1 MSYNFDF
8 KKNIRIFLFLI
19 YILILQSQE
28 KQHYNIKKLNIYSS
42 LKDSWNINEKY
53 IYYTDINTY
62 KLGEENVF
70 QVLGEE
76 LYLMNNITVSEIDE
90 SIIFDSES
98 EIIKKETYE
107 KSFHIKLRHKPKR
120 YYYEVLIKKVE
131 KDQNYFVILIEPRIF
146 QNNTEVDITISSIV
160 QVNDISKNQISDGKI
175 FSNEF
180 YMDTK
185 IERFIKFNLNDIS
198 LENSNLILFVADK
211 GVSNFY
217 INNITS
223 QVKRTRLYI
232 IPKNT
237 TQKAD
242 NIIYLSLLGPANKT
256 KFSIMLDDHD
266 ISYLYVNN
274 RLISTFY
281 IEKLNCTKDLYIFED
296 YSGSED
302 SRLEKNYHLDINLF
316 YGDYEM
322 IYYENLGSNIS
333 NLFHPDNNTMEF
345 INETYIKKISSES
358 NVLKLS
364 CKKPTLLRLQYLE
377 ENGNLSLIEGQEK
390 IVHLDRCESYYQIFK
405 GHKIITKDINKEYKF
420 YFGFYKLK
428 ETEELIKTSINTDIR
443 RTFSNYDITDKIP
456 SRFFDIYYDKDKP
469 IKQFSVDV
477 QNDNTYYRLYLI
489 SNQFYKNVVEG
500 ITKINS
506 NEKSIAFKIRK
517 DIVFDYFVFKAYSFN
532 MSNLISINYD
542 LKIVEKDQRENDK
555 VLLGINPIQNFLK
568 SEIYLRYSNPYDK
581 FNSKIKED
589 DFVYLLIA
597 FLSPDSFFPVY
608 VDIRYYYNNS
618 VITLEPSEAK
628 VLKNNKAYKIFG
640 GIKYNETEKLLLNI
654 NKCNVSKNYS
664 IKTFYE
670 NENNLISIENI
681 YKERTYLFHD
691 NLFNNTKILFKNN
704 NDSSSEENDSGEL
717 SYYKN
722 GDLYMNYFP
731 INEEFYNQLEITKDF
746 SITFEDSYNST
757 LFKWNRYIL
766 NNNNEFP
773 VNYSVYILPKTSQIN
788 SICQMSLIPPN
799 ISLINQ
805 NDYELY
811 LDKGEYKISIIA
823 SIVNKNFPLTTY
835 YNFMEF
841 NIPNKYNIKLIIIL
855 SVSGIVILA
864 LTIFLIIY
872 CKKKKKMDFDDI
884 DLTRK
889 SRLVS
894 FTKALGI
901 ENGNEQEGVIFNNND
916 YEDENENENEN
927 IMNDNDKSGNKENE

>member
-1 MSYNFDF
+1 M
-8 KKNIRIFLFLI
+8 
-19 YILILQSQE
+19 
-28 KQHYNIKKLNIYSS
+28 
-42 LKDSWNINEKY
+42 NEKY

-62 KLGEENVF
+62 KVGEENVF

-76 LYLMNNITVSEIDE
+76 LYLMNNITVSELDE
-90 SIIFDSES
+90 SIIFDSDS
-98 EIIKKETYE
+98 EIIKKETYN
-107 KSFHIKLRHKPKR
+107 KSYHIKLRHKPKR

-131 KDQNYFVILIEPRIF
+131 KDQNYFVILIEPRIS
-146 QNNTEVDITISSIV
+146 QNNTEVEITVSSIV
-160 QVNDISKNQISDGKI
+160 QVHDITKKQFSEGKI
-175 FSNEF
+175 YSNEF

-185 IERFIKFNLNDIS
+185 IERFIKFNFHDIS
-198 LENSNLILFVADK
+198 LEKSNLILFVSDK

-223 QVKRTRLYI
+223 PVKRTRLYI
-232 IPKNT
+232 IPKNS
-237 TQKAD
+237 TQETD
-242 NIIYLSLLGPANKT
+242 YIIYLSLLGPANKT
-256 KFSIMLDDHD
+256 KFSMMLDDHD
-266 ISYLYVNN
+266 ITYLYRNN
-274 RLISTFY
+274 RLLSTFY

-296 YSGSED
+296 YSGADD
-302 SRLEKNYHLDINLF
+302 SKLEKNYYLDVNLF

-322 IYYENLGSNIS
+322 IYYENIGSNIS
-333 NLFHPDNNTMEF
+333 NIFNPDNHAMEF
-345 INETYIKKISSES
+345 INETYIKKVNNES

-364 CKKPTLLRLQYLE
+364 CTKPTLLKINYLE

-390 IVHLDRCESYYQIFK
+390 IVHLDRCKSDNDKFK
-405 GHKIITKDINKEYKF
+405 DNNLVTKDINKEYKF

-428 ETEELIKTSINTDIR
+428 ETRETIITYLNTDIR
-443 RTFSNYDITDKIP
+443 RFS
-456 SRFFDIYYDKDKP
+456 FFDITNNIPSNILDIYYEKDSPNKH
-469 IKQFSVDV
+469 FSVNV
-477 QNDNTYYRLYLI
+477 QNDNMYYRLYLI

-517 DIVFDYFVFKAYSFN
+517 DIVFDYFEFKAYSFN
-532 MSNLISINYD
+532 KSNLISCHYD
-542 LKIVEKDQRENDK
+542 LKIVEPDQRENDR
-555 VLLGINPIQNFLK
+555 VILGIYPVQNFLQN
-568 SEIYLRYSNPYDK
+568 EIYIRYSNPYDK

-589 DFVYLLIA
+589 DFVYLLMTFI
-597 FLSPDSFFPVY
+597 SPDILFPIY

-628 VLKNNKAYKIFG
+628 ILENNKAYKIFG
-640 GIKYNETEKLLLNI
+640 GEKYNETEKLLLNI

-670 NENNLISIENI
+670 NANNLISVENI
-681 YKERTYLFHD
+681 FEERTFLFHD
-691 NLFNNTKILFKNN
+691 NLFNNTKILFDNSVN
-704 NDSSSEENDSGEL
+704 SHEENDSNPI

-731 INEEFYNQLEITKDF
+731 INEDFYNQLEITKDF
-746 SITFEDSYNST
+746 SISFEDSYNST
-757 LFKWNRYIL
+757 TFKWDHYIL
-766 NNNNEFP
+766 NKNNEFP

-799 ISLINQ
+799 ISLINH
-805 NDYELY
+805 NNYELY

-835 YNFMEF
+835 YDFMEF
-841 NIPNKYNIKLIIIL
+841 NIPTKYNIKLIIIL
-855 SVSGIVILA
+855 SCSGLVFVA
-864 LTIFLIIY
+864 LTIFLIVY
-872 CKKKKKMDFDDI
+872 CKKKKNKDMFDDI

-894 FTKALGI
+894 LTKALGI

-916 YEDENENENEN
+916 YEEENENENEN
-927 IMNDNDKSGNKENE
+927 KH

>member
-8 KKNIRIFLFLI
+8 QKNIRIFLFLI
-19 YILILQSQE
+19 CFLILQSQE
-28 KQHYNIKKLNIYSS
+28 KQNYNIKKLNIYSS
-42 LKDSWNINEKY
+42 LKDSWNMNEKY

-62 KLGEENVF
+62 KVGEENVF

-266 ISYLYVNN
+266 ISYLYGNN

-390 IVHLDRCESYYQIFK
+390 IVHLDRCESYYQIFT

-443 RTFSNYDITDKIP
+443 RIFSNYDITDKIP

-532 MSNLISINYD
+532 KSNLISINYD

-855 SVSGIVILA
+855 SVSGVVILA

>member
-1 MSYNFDF
+1 M
-8 KKNIRIFLFLI
+8 
-19 YILILQSQE
+19 
-28 KQHYNIKKLNIYSS
+28 
-42 LKDSWNINEKY
+42 NEKY

-62 KLGEENVF
+62 KVGEENVF

-443 RTFSNYDITDKIP
+443 RIFSNYDITDKIP

-532 MSNLISINYD
+532 KSNLISINYD

-555 VLLGINPIQNFLK
+555 VLLGINPVQNFLK

-855 SVSGIVILA
+855 SVSGVVILA

>member
-1 MSYNFDF
+1 M
-8 KKNIRIFLFLI
+8 
-19 YILILQSQE
+19 
-28 KQHYNIKKLNIYSS
+28 
-42 LKDSWNINEKY
+42 NEKY

-62 KLGEENVF
+62 KVGEENVF

-266 ISYLYVNN
+266 ISYLYGNN

-302 SRLEKNYHLDINLF
+302 SRLDKNYHLDINLF

-333 NLFHPDNNTMEF
+333 NLFHPDNNTMEC

-405 GHKIITKDINKEYKF
+405 GYKIITKDINKEYKF

-428 ETEELIKTSINTDIR
+428 ETEELIKTSINTDI
-443 RTFSNYDITDKIP
+443 
-456 SRFFDIYYDKDKP
+456 
-469 IKQFSVDV
+469 
-477 QNDNTYYRLYLI
+477 
-489 SNQFYKNVVEG
+489 
-500 ITKINS
+500 
-506 NEKSIAFKIRK
+506 
-517 DIVFDYFVFKAYSFN
+517 
-532 MSNLISINYD
+532 
-542 LKIVEKDQRENDK
+542 
-555 VLLGINPIQNFLK
+555 
-568 SEIYLRYSNPYDK
+568 
-581 FNSKIKED
+581 
-589 DFVYLLIA
+589 
-597 FLSPDSFFPVY
+597 
-608 VDIRYYYNNS
+608 
-618 VITLEPSEAK
+618 
-628 VLKNNKAYKIFG
+628 
-640 GIKYNETEKLLLNI
+640 
-654 NKCNVSKNYS
+654 
-664 IKTFYE
+664 
-670 NENNLISIENI
+670 
-681 YKERTYLFHD
+681 
-691 NLFNNTKILFKNN
+691 
-704 NDSSSEENDSGEL
+704 
-717 SYYKN
+717 
-722 GDLYMNYFP
+722 
-731 INEEFYNQLEITKDF
+731 
-746 SITFEDSYNST
+746 
-757 LFKWNRYIL
+757 
-766 NNNNEFP
+766 
-773 VNYSVYILPKTSQIN
+773 
-788 SICQMSLIPPN
+788 
-799 ISLINQ
+799 
-805 NDYELY
+805 
-811 LDKGEYKISIIA
+811 
-823 SIVNKNFPLTTY
+823 
-835 YNFMEF
+835 
-841 NIPNKYNIKLIIIL
+841 
-855 SVSGIVILA
+855 
-864 LTIFLIIY
+864 
-872 CKKKKKMDFDDI
+872 
-884 DLTRK
+884 
-889 SRLVS
+889 
-894 FTKALGI
+894 
-901 ENGNEQEGVIFNNND
+901 
-916 YEDENENENEN
+916 
-927 IMNDNDKSGNKENE
+927 

>member
-1 MSYNFDF
+1 
-8 KKNIRIFLFLI
+8 
-19 YILILQSQE
+19 
-28 KQHYNIKKLNIYSS
+28 
-42 LKDSWNINEKY
+42 
-53 IYYTDINTY
+53 
-62 KLGEENVF
+62 
-70 QVLGEE
+70 
-76 LYLMNNITVSEIDE
+76 
-90 SIIFDSES
+90 
-98 EIIKKETYE
+98 
-107 KSFHIKLRHKPKR
+107 
-120 YYYEVLIKKVE
+120 
-131 KDQNYFVILIEPRIF
+131 
-146 QNNTEVDITISSIV
+146 
-160 QVNDISKNQISDGKI
+160 
-175 FSNEF
+175 
-180 YMDTK
+180 
-185 IERFIKFNLNDIS
+185 
-198 LENSNLILFVADK
+198 
-211 GVSNFY
+211 
-217 INNITS
+217 
-223 QVKRTRLYI
+223 
-232 IPKNT
+232 
-237 TQKAD
+237 
-242 NIIYLSLLGPANKT
+242 
-256 KFSIMLDDHD
+256 
-266 ISYLYVNN
+266 
-274 RLISTFY
+274 
-281 IEKLNCTKDLYIFED
+281 
-296 YSGSED
+296 
-302 SRLEKNYHLDINLF
+302 
-316 YGDYEM
+316 
-322 IYYENLGSNIS
+322 
-333 NLFHPDNNTMEF
+333 MEF

-405 GHKIITKDINKEYKF
+405 GYKIITKDINKEYKF

-443 RTFSNYDITDKIP
+443 RIFSNYDITDKIP

-469 IKQFSVDV
+469 IKQFSIDV

-532 MSNLISINYD
+532 KSNLISINYD

-555 VLLGINPIQNFLK
+555 VLLGINPVQNFLK

-704 NDSSSEENDSGEL
+704 NDSSSEEKDSGEL

-855 SVSGIVILA
+855 SVSGVVILA

-894 FTKALGI
+894 LTKALGI

-927 IMNDNDKSGNKENE
+927 IMSDNDKSRNKENEIKE